1 MKIAQTRNKL
11 KRLVYFLLGVIFLIL
26 GILGAIFPVIPG
38 FIFLIPAV
46 FCFAKASK
54 TFNNWI
60 RNNKYFKKYFG
71 DHVPYKKDNR
81 SEDSE

>member
-1 MKIAQTRNKL
+1 MKITQTQNKF
-11 KRLVYFLLGVIFLIL
+11 KRFIYFILGFIFLII
-26 GILGAIFPVIPG
+26 GILGAIFPIIPG

-60 RNNKYFKKYFG
+60 RNSKYFKKYFG
-71 DHVPYKKDNR
+71 DHIPYKKK
-81 SEDSE
+81 DSADGSQ